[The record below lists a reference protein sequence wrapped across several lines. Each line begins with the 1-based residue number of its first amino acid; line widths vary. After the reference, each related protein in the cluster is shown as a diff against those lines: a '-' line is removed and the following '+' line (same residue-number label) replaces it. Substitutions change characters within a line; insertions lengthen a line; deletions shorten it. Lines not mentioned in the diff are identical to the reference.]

1 MASLLDIAARVSVLV
16 VLGGCWGT
24 IGDPENQAGPC
35 GDIPEPALKRLS
47 HTEYRNTVR
56 DLFPTLT
63 LPNLQL
69 APDPT
74 PHGFDND
81 SESLYAAPLL
91 VTQYNAAAGTL
102 AREVAL
108 KKSTVLPCMA
118 SAGAACGHQY
128 LGELAARA
136 FRRPLAGEELSAF
149 TAMFDMY
156 LAANNFDVALELT
169 VQAILQS
176 PQFLYRVET
185 GTPDNLSSP
194 YDVASRLSYFLWAT
208 MPDKELFDAAA
219 NNQLA
224 DADQIAAQAD
234 RMLADPRA
242 LDGFMTFTRQ
252 WLEMARLDRI
262 TKPSAQ
268 GWSEDVRAAL
278 HEEADRFMS
287 EIVFKRGGTLSDF
300 LLSNKAFI
308 GPETAT
314 FYGLPAPSTWTEI
327 TLPSDRRGFLMQA
340 QFLGATGH
348 PDHPSP
354 VQRGLFVLRNLLCVE
369 LGSPPAG
376 VNMSVPAPAPNM
388 PLTNRQNY
396 ERVTSEELCQS
407 CHGVINP
414 MGFVFEQYDTFGR
427 LRVTDSGLPIDPSGK
442 FGTTTF
448 AGPHDLLD
456 FLVSSEQVHKC
467 VVGKFLTYAAGG
479 QKLTSRDQCLVE
491 DVTADFEA
499 SGGSLAG
506 MMKSIATHPRYLGL
520 AAQRTTQTGGTP

>member
-1 MASLLDIAARVSVLV
+1 MARLLDIAARVSVLV

-24 IGDPENQAGPC
+24 IGDPDNTAGPC
-35 GDIPEPALKRLS
+35 GDIPEAALKRLS

-56 DLFPTLT
+56 DLFPKLA
-63 LPNLQL
+63 LPALQL

-91 VTQYNAAAGTL
+91 VTQYNAAAGTI
-102 AREVAL
+102 AHEVAL
-108 KKSTVLPCMA
+108 KKTTVLPCMA

-128 LGELAARA
+128 LADLATRA
-136 FRRPLAGEELSAF
+136 FRRPLADDELATF
-149 TAMFDMY
+149 TQMFDTY
-156 LAANNFDVALELT
+156 LAANNFDVALELS
-169 VQAILQS
+169 VQAILQA
-176 PQFLYRVET
+176 PQFLYRIET
-185 GTPDNLSSP
+185 GTPDNLSSS

-208 MPDKELFDAAA
+208 MPDAELFTAAA

-224 DADQIAAQAD
+224 DASQIAAQAD

-252 WLEMARLDRI
+252 WLEMSRLDRI

-278 HEEADRFMS
+278 HEEANRFMS

-308 GPETAT
+308 GPDTAT
-314 FYGLPAPSTWTEI
+314 FYGLPAPADWTEI
-327 TLPSDRRGFLMQA
+327 TLPADRKGFLMQA
-340 QFLGATGH
+340 QFLSATGH

-376 VNMSVPAPAPNM
+376 VNMSVPPPAPNM

-396 ERVTSEELCQS
+396 ERVTADALCQN

-427 LRVTDSGLPIDPSGK
+427 LRTSDLGLPIDPSGK
-442 FGTTTF
+442 FGTTAF

-456 FLVSSEQVHKC
+456 FLVSSEQVHTC
-467 VVGKFLTYAAGG
+467 VVGKYLTFASGG
-479 QKLTSRDQCLVE
+479 QKATSRDQCLVD

-499 SGGSLAG
+499 TGGSLTQ
-506 MMKSIATHPRYLGL
+506 MMKSIATHPRFLGT
-520 AAQRTTQTGGTP
+520 AAQRATEKGGTP